1 MRQLGRT
8 PTPAEVEQT
17 FANMGLTT
25 PSGQV
30 EVPQDQVFHETV
42 KELTRQLGRKPTFKE
57 VE

>member
-17 FANMGLTT
+17 FVNMGLTT

-30 EVPQDQVFHETV
+30 EVPPDQVFDETV
-42 KELTRQLGRKPTFKE
+42 KELTRQLGRKPTAEE